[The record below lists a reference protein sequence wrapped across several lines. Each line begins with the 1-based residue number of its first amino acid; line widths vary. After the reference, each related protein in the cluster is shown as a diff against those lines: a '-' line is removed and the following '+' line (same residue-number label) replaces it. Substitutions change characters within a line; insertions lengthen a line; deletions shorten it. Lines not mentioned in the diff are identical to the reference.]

1 VCFVDARGGS
11 LSALAAG
18 VARALGV
25 DAVAA
30 TLVAPG
36 AVAPEVAVV
45 LDEVAMGAPAG
56 VAVPFSEVD
65 RGEREVVFLG
75 ADPPP
80 ELAGGQVW
88 DVALFDGAGDLE
100 RLSFARIA
108 RDRIERRLEA
118 MRSGSR

>member
-11 LSALAAG
+11 LSVLAAG

-30 TLVAPG
+30 TSVAPG
-36 AVAPEVAVV
+36 AVAPEIAVV
-45 LDEVAMGAPAG
+45 LEEVGMGAPSGGA
-56 VAVPFSEVD
+56 APWSSID

-80 ELAGGQVW
+80 ELASGQVV
-88 DVALFDGAGDLE
+88 DVALFDGEGDLE